1 MLRILLSLLVNPV
14 NWQREND
21 VLDHLKEVLTVAV
34 LNHVN
39 DGVLHKHL
47 RAQTM
52 GVNMSKVRG
61 NVIYTKPVM
70 LILTGTIIITQLCV
84 GRGLLLDIC
93 V

>member
-1 MLRILLSLLVNPV
+1 LVNPV

-70 LILTGTIIITQLCV
+70 LLTGTLMIMQLCV
-84 GRGLLLDIC
+84 RRGLLLDIC